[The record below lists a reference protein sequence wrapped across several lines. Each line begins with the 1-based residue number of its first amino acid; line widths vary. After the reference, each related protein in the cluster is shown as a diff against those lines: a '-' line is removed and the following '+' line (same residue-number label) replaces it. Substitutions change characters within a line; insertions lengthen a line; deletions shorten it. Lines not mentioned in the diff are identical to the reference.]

1 MSKTLTCIVCP
12 NGCELHVDGE
22 NISGYKCPRGLT
34 YAKEELFAPK
44 RMVTSSVKILG
55 SDEVCSVKT
64 STNVPKEKM
73 FEIIKEINKISL
85 KRPIKYHQIVIKNVL
100 GLGVDIISTKE
111 FD

>member
-22 NISGYKCPRGLT
+22 NISGYKCPRGLN

-44 RMVTSSVKILG
+44 RMVTSSVKITGL
-55 SDEVCSVKT
+55 DEVCPVKT
-64 STNVPKEKM
+64 SSNVPKEKM
-73 FEIIKEINKISL
+73 FEVIKEINKVSL
-85 KRPIKYHQIVIKNVL
+85 KRPIKYHQIIIKNVL